1 MATESPSGRPCGRTQ
16 AAGRLQDE
24 NGELD
29 QTQRIHRARHL
40 PVRRPTQFASLQRRL
55 DQRGWI
61 DHRCDCCRR
70 NVAEFSAISLDRR
83 LDGGDVRASAPVG
96 PAHFTVKVIRI
107 SRTNM
112 AFDGAASIWVVAAC
126 DLEMYEPRVRVVT
139 PNRCWRQP
147 CLAESERAQ
156 ADHGDQSLH
165 VSEGGHWMNC
175 SQATQSQQ
183 VSASER
189 APHIT
194 FPQTSPCIPQFAR
207 GPRLSGGCR
216 GAQ

>member
-1 MATESPSGRPCGRTQ
+1 MVTESPSGRPCGRTQ

-29 QTQRIHRARHL
+29 QTERIHRARHL
-40 PVRRPTQFASLQRRL
+40 PARRRTQFASLQRRL

-70 NVAEFSAISLDRR
+70 NIAEFSAISKDCC
-83 LDGGDVRASAPVG
+83 LDGCDMRASALVG
-96 PAHFTVKVIRI
+96 PAHITVKVIRI
-107 SRTNM
+107 SGTDI
-112 AFDGAASIWVVAAC
+112 AFYGAASVCVVAAC

-139 PNRCWRQP
+139 PNRRWRQP

-165 VSEGGHWMNC
+165 VSEGGHWTNYSHAMH
-175 SQATQSQQ
+175 SQQ
-183 VSASER
+183 PSASER
-189 APHIT
+189 APDKSTAKRRFHAFHVT
-194 FPQTSPCIPQFAR
+194 
-207 GPRLSGGCR
+207 PRC
-216 GAQ
+216 